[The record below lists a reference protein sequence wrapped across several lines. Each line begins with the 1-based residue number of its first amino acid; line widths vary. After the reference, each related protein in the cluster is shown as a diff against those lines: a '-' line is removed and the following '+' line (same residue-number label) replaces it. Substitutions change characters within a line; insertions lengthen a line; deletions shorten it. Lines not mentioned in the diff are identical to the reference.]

1 MIVTWSSTDKSVN
14 YEIEIK
20 QECLMTFNQY
30 GKCWNKRWVKQTEAV
45 IKKNGFIVATH
56 RVTKHNNDPDNYLYA
71 VTAALKPAMKK
82 GVYKDCRK
90 PLWDLVFAEIKKQ

>member
-20 QECLMTFNQY
+20 QGCPMSFNQY
-30 GKCWNKRWVKQTEAV
+30 GKCWAKQTEAV

-82 GVYKDCRK
+82 GVHKSARK